1 MKKSISRREMI
12 KTAGAAAAGAAL
24 WSCGRPEPE
33 RAELQFPVRAVTRGP
48 KHHWFAYYDKLE
60 FCPEDRYLLSME
72 VDFEH
77 RSPHPE
83 DIIKT
88 GMVGLQ
94 DSDKW
99 IELGESRSWGWQ
111 QGCMLQW
118 LPGSADRVIWNDRE
132 EEGFVSR
139 ILNVQTREMQT
150 LPAPVYSITP
160 DGKTAVYPDFS
171 RINDMRP
178 GYGYAGFPDMNA
190 DQLAPSETGISRLD
204 LERGKTDLII
214 PISEIAALPW
224 KEDISANK
232 HYFNHLLV
240 NPDGTRFIF
249 LHRWRTGAHQWKT
262 RMLTAN
268 LDGTDIR
275 VIDDCGVTSHFI
287 WRDPVTILA
296 WSHYPGY
303 DGKLSSSGMNSGFC
317 LFEDQPNGGNVQLAA
332 GKEMAK
338 DGHCTYI
345 PGNRFIL
352 NDSYPDQDRIS
363 HVMLYDTEEKKVIPV
378 ADFLMPAEYQG
389 EWRCDLHPRSSRNE
403 KYVAVDA
410 PYENSGRQILLI
422 DISQALTG

>member
-1 MKKSISRREMI
+1 MI
-12 KTAGAAAAGAAL
+12 KTTGAAAAGAAF
-24 WSCGRPEPE
+24 WSCGKPGPAAVIQE
-33 RAELQFPVRAVTRGP
+33 FPIRAVTSGP

-77 RSPHPE
+77 RSPQPE

-88 GMVGLQ
+88 GMIDLQ

-99 IELGESRSWGWQ
+99 IELGESRAWGWQ

-118 LPGSADRVIWNDRE
+118 LPGSAERIIWNDRE

-139 ILNVQTREMQT
+139 ILNVQTRELQT

-160 DGKTAVYPDFS
+160 DAKTAVYPNFS
-171 RINDMRP
+171 RVNDMRP
-178 GYGYAGFPDMNA
+178 GYGYSGFPDRYA
-190 DQLAPSETGISRLD
+190 DQLAPSETGIFRLD
-204 LERGKTDLII
+204 LESGKTDLII
-214 PISEIAALPW
+214 PISEIAAIPW
-224 KEDISANK
+224 KEDISSNK

-249 LHRWRTGAHQWKT
+249 LHRWRTGEHQWNT

-287 WRDPVTILA
+287 WRDPGTILA

-303 DGKLSSSGMNSGFC
+303 DGKLSKSGLNSGFC
-317 LFEDQPNGGNVQLAA
+317 LFEDQPHGGNVQLAA

-352 NDSYPDQDRIS
+352 NDSYPDQDRKS
-363 HVMLYDTEEKKVIPV
+363 HVMLYDNEKKAVIPV
-378 ADFLMPAEYQG
+378 ADFEMPAEYQG
-389 EWRCDLHPRSSRNE
+389 EWRCDLHPRASRNG
-403 KYVAVDA
+403 KLVAVDA
-410 PYENSGRQILLI
+410 PYENSGRQIQLI
-422 DISQALTG
+422 DISAALEG